1 MAFATG
7 NSSISLAEL
16 KKKVSDADLVFHYLG
31 IKRVPCIINSP
42 LRKDTHPSFGLYSKD
57 GKKISWVDFATKD
70 KGSIYD
76 LLCKMWHCSFKDMLN
91 RIAKDIDKLNES
103 ASINKHIPCE
113 VVSTENSDTE
123 LQVKVREW
131 RDYDIEYWK
140 SYGVSLEWLNYAE
153 VYPISH
159 MIWIKG
165 DNRYVMSA
173 YKYAYAFVEHKEG
186 KDTIKVYQPL
196 GERKHKWVNKHDRS
210 VISLWTKIPEYGDK
224 LVICSSLKDAL
235 CLWSN
240 TGIPAI
246 ALQGEGYG
254 ISNTALQELKRRYK
268 QIYILFDND
277 EAGLADGEKLAA
289 QTGFT
294 NVVLPPFKGGK
305 DISDLYKVKT
315 LNEFL
320 LTINTI
326 IKDDTYDVSSIRP
339 K

>member
-91 RIAKDIDKLNES
+91 RIAKNIDKLNES

-113 VVSTENSDTE
+113 VVSTESSDTE

-131 RDYDIEYWK
+131 RDYDIEYWQ

-196 GERKHKWVNKHDRS
+196 GERKRKWVNKHDRS

-294 NVVLPPFKGGK
+294 NVVLPPFNNGK
-305 DISDLYKVKT
+305 DVSDLYKVCTKEKFLSTISTILDIENDT
-315 LNEFL
+315 LSNDQ
-320 LTINTI
+320 N
-326 IKDDTYDVSSIRP
+326 
-339 K
+339 